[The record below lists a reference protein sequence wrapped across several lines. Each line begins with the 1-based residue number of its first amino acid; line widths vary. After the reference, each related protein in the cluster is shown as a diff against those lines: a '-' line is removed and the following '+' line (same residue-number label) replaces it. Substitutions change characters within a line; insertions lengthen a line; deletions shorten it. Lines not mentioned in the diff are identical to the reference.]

1 MQVNT
6 TTTIKPTKQ
15 TSSYIEL
22 APVMESI
29 RTNNDKR
36 PKNSLPEDTQGTIQ
50 SNANNIPPVTLYNA
64 HGILSK
70 TNPNSLIGY
79 A

>member
-6 TTTIKPTKQ
+6 TTTEPTRQ
-15 TSSYIEL
+15 TSSYLEL
-22 APVMESI
+22 TPVMESI
-29 RTNNDKR
+29 RSNNDRR

-50 SNANNIPPVTLYNA
+50 SNVENIPEVTLYNA
-64 HGILSK
+64 HGILNK
-70 TNPNSLIGY
+70 TNPNSLLGY